1 MTRHGRG
8 RIRAGLAFCAAI
20 GLAASPSATTGL
32 AAAQLNVRAFSA
44 GLGTEYLS
52 RTVIWSGDANAS
64 RFQAS
69 LVTARADFEFD
80 NGIVFSLSA
89 GLAPTDIAALTF
101 NTLPVSLQYDGAPLT
116 GFVFGAEAF
125 VPVHRYSDFE
135 ISGTGRFVYSFGM
148 EKTWPLEDFAVEG
161 EAQGSTSWLEAAIG
175 GRVST
180 LSVKRIIPFLEISLR
195 WLHAGFEM
203 TETLGDLGGTETKRV
218 DDLAFSVALG
228 ADADLTDRLGL
239 KVKAGLVPYSGGVD
253 GLATVGL
260 LYKF

>member
-1 MTRHGRG
+1 MRLGRS
-8 RIRAGLAFCAAI
+8 RIRAGLVFGAVIGFAA
-20 GLAASPSATTGL
+20 APAATTGL
-32 AAAQLNVRAFSA
+32 AAAQLNVRSFSA
-44 GLGTEYLS
+44 GLGYEYLS
-52 RTVIWSGDANAS
+52 RTVVWNGDTDAS
-64 RFQAS
+64 RLRAS

-89 GLAPTDIAALTF
+89 GLAPTDVAALTF
-101 NTLPVSLQYDGAPLT
+101 NRLPIGLQYDGAPLT

-135 ISGTGRFVYSFGM
+135 IGGTGRFVYSFGM

-161 EAQGSTSWLEAAIG
+161 EAKGSMSWLEAAIG
-175 GRVST
+175 GRVSY
-180 LSVKRIIPFLEISLR
+180 LSFERIIPYLEISVR

-218 DDLAFSVALG
+218 DDLGFGIALG
-228 ADADLTDRLGL
+228 ADADLTDRLGAT
-239 KVKAGLVPYSGGVD
+239 VKAGLVPYSGGVD
-253 GLATVGL
+253 GLVTVGL